1 MDENQ
6 WTVIVNTWAYDE
18 TQIEETSAPFIGW
31 ANRIVF
37 VELGPWHRQLDD
49 SLWPPG
55 IEIQRDWPGS
65 FRLQYDQILRK
76 EQDLDTDMILFLDG
90 NEIIRRM
97 DLHDLNH
104 YTSRHVAAYRLPVL
118 RSGGDESKKELR
130 ILRLSRWHGFHG
142 VYKADPYPEL
152 TAFSEPIL
160 EGEISILRTGD
171 SVKPV
176 SKLEGIIR
184 EAKDMDLLVRARWLL
199 DTREFSAALRLLK
212 KEGTKSLFS
221 NEKSLDVRTMMAEAL
236 MGLKKP
242 HDALQMLAPLIARF
256 PNADRAY
263 LMGHALYALDRFEEA
278 STYFF
283 QAGTGAY
290 GLRESQEPGA
300 DGYRALLWAA
310 KSLHLANRPKD
321 SFVMVTRLL
330 EDFPFFHE
338 GWKFFFALLGD
349 AKPEKLYELVTQI
362 VSPQTVR
369 EVFER
374 IGQTEGP
381 EQAFQQWL
389 FR

>member
-1 MDENQ
+1 MDEYQ

-37 VELGPWHRQLDD
+37 VELGPWHRQLDL
-49 SLWPPG
+49 SLWSEG
-55 IEIQRDWPGS
+55 VEIVQDWPGS
-65 FRLQYDQILRK
+65 FRLQYDQILRR
-76 EQDLDTDMILFLDG
+76 EQDLDTDMILFLEG

-104 YTSRHVAAYRLPVL
+104 YTSKHVAAYRLPVL
-118 RSGGDESKKELR
+118 RSGSDESKKELR

-160 EGEISILRTGD
+160 EGEIPIVRTGEGI
-171 SVKPV
+171 KHGPR
-176 SKLEGIIR
+176 LEGIMR
-184 EAKDMDLLVRARWLL
+184 EAKDIDLLVRARWLL
-199 DTREFSAALRLLK
+199 DTREFQTALRLLK
-212 KEGTKSLFS
+212 KDGTKSLYN
-221 NEKSLDVRTMMAEAL
+221 NEKSLLVRTMMAEAL

-242 HDALQMLAPLIARF
+242 QEALQVLASLMARF
-256 PNADRAY
+256 PNADRSY
-263 LMGHALYALDRFEEA
+263 LMGRVLYALDRFDEA
-278 STYFF
+278 STYFY

-310 KSLHLANRPKD
+310 QSLHLAKRPKD
-321 SFVMVTRLL
+321 SFMMVTRLL
-330 EDFPFFHE
+330 EDFPFFRE

-349 AKPEKLYELVTQI
+349 AKPEELYELMTQI
-362 VSPQTVR
+362 VSPQTVH

-374 IGQTEGP
+374 MGETEGP